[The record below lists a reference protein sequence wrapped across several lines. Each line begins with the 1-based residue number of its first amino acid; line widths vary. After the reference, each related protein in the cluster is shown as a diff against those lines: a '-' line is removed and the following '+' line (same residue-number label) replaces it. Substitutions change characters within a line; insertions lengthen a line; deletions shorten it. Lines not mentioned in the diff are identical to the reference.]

1 MPNAVLKGI
10 RVETVSI
17 ATSNGYELPALRQ
30 VVIRLLE
37 PLGGISSF
45 INSGERVLL
54 KPNLLAAKDPNLA
67 VTTHPALVQ
76 VVAELVSEAGG
87 IVLIGDSPG
96 FGGFLRVAE
105 KCGIADAARTSG
117 ATLVEFDEA
126 VELQGTGTFRSIHLA
141 RAYYEA
147 DKIINLPKLKTHEMM
162 TMTCAVKNLFGAV
175 VGAEKAGWHL
185 KAGRSQ
191 QLFARLLLEIYQL
204 KKPAL
209 NIVDAVNAMEG
220 NGPASGDPI
229 HLGLLIAGV
238 NPVAVDVIAGRLAGI
253 SADLLPVGLE
263 AVSLG
268 LPGAAIDD
276 ILLCGVPIETIPET
290 HFRLPAALDVQ
301 FGLPP
306 FMAKALKSHLTSY
319 PAADRKT
326 CVLCGVCRDACPP
339 GAITIQNSALSVD
352 NARCIR
358 CWCCRELCPHDAMR
372 IKKGM
377 LLRILRLLYGA
388 KVSRYS
394 SSSAPSGIS
403 R

>member
-1 MPNAVLKGI
+1 MEN
-10 RVETVSI
+10 VSI
-17 ATSNGYELPALRQ
+17 AKSDGYELPALRES
-30 VVIRLLE
+30 VVRLLE
-37 PLGGISSF
+37 PIGGISAF
-45 INSGERVLL
+45 INCGERVLL
-54 KPNLLAAKDPNLA
+54 KPNMLAAKSPDLA
-67 VTTHPALVQ
+67 VTTHPSLVR
-76 VVAELVSEAGG
+76 VVAELVREAGG

-96 FGGFLRVAE
+96 IGGFLRVAE
-105 KCGIADAARTSG
+105 KSGIYDAARDSG
-117 ATLVEFDEA
+117 AALVEFNEA
-126 VELQGTGTFRSIHLA
+126 VELQGSGTFRAIHLA
-141 RAYYEA
+141 RTYYEA

-209 NIVDAVNAMEG
+209 NIVDAVYAMEG
-220 NGPASGDPI
+220 NGPGSGDPVK
-229 HLGLLIAGV
+229 LGLLIAGV
-238 NPVAVDVIAGRLAGI
+238 NPVAVDVIAGLLAGI
-253 SADLLPVGLE
+253 PADLLHIERE
-263 AVSLG
+263 AVSMG
-268 LPGAAIDD
+268 LPGSTIDD
-276 ILLCGVPIETIPET
+276 IMLCGVPIESIPEIS
-290 HFRLPAALDVQ
+290 FKLPAGLDVQ

-306 FMAKALKSHLTSY
+306 FLAQALKSQLTSY

-326 CVLCGVCRDACPP
+326 CVLCGICRDACPP

-358 CWCCRELCPHDAMR
+358 CWCCRELCPHGAMR
-372 IKKGM
+372 VKSGM
-377 LLRILRLLYGA
+377 LLRTLKLLYRV
-388 KVSRYS
+388 KDSCYS